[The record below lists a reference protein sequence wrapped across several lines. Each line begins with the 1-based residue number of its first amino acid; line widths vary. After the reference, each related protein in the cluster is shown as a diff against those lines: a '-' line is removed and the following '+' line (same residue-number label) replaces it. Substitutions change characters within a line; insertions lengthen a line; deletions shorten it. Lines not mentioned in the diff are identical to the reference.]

1 MLYLLQFY
9 QVSEGSNTQQGSAVL
24 RPLLKYGNIGLEVFQ
39 EMYALLK

>member
-24 RPLLKYGNIGLEVFQ
+24 RPLLKYGLEVFQ